1 MFDISAVSGR
11 DAMLL
16 RGVKHTHM
24 CLYLYRCEA
33 YTDIMH
39 SWVLASHL
47 GFSKIISLKAE
58 GQIWEYCD
66 GLSLCDTV
74 QQ

>member
-1 MFDISAVSGR
+1 
-11 DAMLL
+11 MLL
-16 RGVKHTHM
+16 RGVKHTHT
-24 CLYLYRCEA
+24 CVCIYIIVRP

-58 GQIWEYCD
+58 GQMGEYCD